1 MKCIKDIEKKPVVTK
16 KFIRNLKSKIWKQM
30 TAVASNLYIFKLDER
45 VSKYNKTYHGA
56 IKMKHVDVKVATYI
70 EYGVEHNKKD
80 PKYKVSDHVR
90 ISKYKN
96 IFAKRIHTKV
106 V

>member
-1 MKCIKDIEKKPVVTK
+1 
-16 KFIRNLKSKIWKQM
+16 M
-30 TAVASNLYIFKLDER
+30 TVVASNLYIFKLDER